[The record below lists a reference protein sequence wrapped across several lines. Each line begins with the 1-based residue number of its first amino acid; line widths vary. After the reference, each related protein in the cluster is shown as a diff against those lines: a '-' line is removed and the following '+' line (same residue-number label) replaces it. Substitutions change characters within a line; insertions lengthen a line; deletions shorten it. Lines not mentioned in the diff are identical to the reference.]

1 MSSGPARRP
10 ASARR
15 TARGLRAHSPDPPIA
30 QRGAAPHSVGVSE
43 PQTPFALLGGA
54 DRVRALVE
62 SFYDLMSDREPALSR
77 LHRCTPEG
85 RVDRYSRDR
94 FALFLIGWL
103 GGPQDYIAQHGH
115 PRLRMRHAGVPVG
128 TAMRD
133 AWLRCMTAAM
143 DAQQLA
149 GPVRAF
155 LDGRFAEVA
164 DAMRNVAE

>member
-1 MSSGPARRP
+1 
-10 ASARR
+10 
-15 TARGLRAHSPDPPIA
+15 
-30 QRGAAPHSVGVSE
+30 VSDAE
-43 PQTPFALLGGA
+43 TPFALLGGA

-62 SFYDLMSDREPALSR
+62 QFYDIMSDREPALAR

-85 RVDRYSRDR
+85 RVERYSRDR

-115 PRLRMRHAGVPVG
+115 PRLRMRHARVAVDV
-128 TAMRD
+128 AMRD

-143 DAQQLA
+143 DAEQVA
-149 GPVRAF
+149 GPVRGF

-164 DAMRNVAE
+164 DFMRNVGE